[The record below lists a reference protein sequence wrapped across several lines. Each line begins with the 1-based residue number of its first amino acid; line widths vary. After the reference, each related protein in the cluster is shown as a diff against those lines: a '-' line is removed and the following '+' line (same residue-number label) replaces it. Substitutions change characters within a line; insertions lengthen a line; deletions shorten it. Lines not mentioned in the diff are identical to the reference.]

1 MGLTPTSSA
10 RPVTTA
16 WQPFTF
22 GGVAAFAAA
31 PRSRALMAAVAV
43 AAVLALLAWRFA
55 AGIWSPTIEVAL
67 ARLPAAGAIEQ
78 GRLQWPTNQ
87 PLVLVDNAFLSVSVR
102 PADGPAPDRSADVQ
116 FTFGPSRL
124 KVSSLLG
131 DLDLAYPANRSFS
144 LNRGAL
150 EPLWGA
156 WRPHVLLGI
165 TFATFAGLLI
175 MWIVLATLLAV
186 PIRLYG
192 MLLGRALRLGGAWN
206 LSLVALMPGAVLMG
220 IALAAYSLRRLSLGE
235 FLLASG
241 AHLLVDAAYLLIS
254 PIFLP
259 APAASSPF
267 AASVE
272 ADGSPA
278 SPAGNPFRGLDEGAS
293 EPAAS
298 PVEENDEILS
308 PVRPA
313 PGSSPFAARF
323 APPPAPPPPPAPRP
337 SPSPT
342 RPVPPGKAS
351 RPATDE
357 EPPLNPS

>member
-10 RPVTTA
+10 GRATTA

-31 PRSRALMAAVAV
+31 PRSRALV
-43 AAVLALLAWRFA
+43 AAVVVAAILALLAWRFA

-87 PLVLVDNAFLSVSVR
+87 PVVLVDNAFLSVSVR

-124 KVSSLLG
+124 NVASLLG
-131 DLDLAYPANRSFS
+131 GLDLSYPADRSFP

-156 WRPHVLLGI
+156 WRPHLLLGI
-165 TFATFAGLLI
+165 TAASFLGLLAL
-175 MWIVLATLLAV
+175 WIVLATLLAV
-186 PIRLYG
+186 PVRLYG
-192 MLLGRALRLGGAWN
+192 FLLGRTLRLGGAWN
-206 LSLVALMPGAVLMG
+206 LSLAALMPGAVLMG

-241 AHLLVDAAYLLIS
+241 GHLLVDAAYLLIS
-254 PIFLP
+254 PIFLRAP
-259 APAASSPF
+259 APASPF
-267 AASVE
+267 AASAE
-272 ADGSPA
+272 AEAEDAAPA
-278 SPAGNPFRGLDEGAS
+278 AAGNPFRPPAS
-293 EPAAS
+293 DGTEPDGTPA
-298 PVEENDEILS
+298 EES
-308 PVRPA
+308 VSVRPPAPA
-313 PGSSPFAARF
+313 PGRSPFAARF
-323 APPPAPPPPPAPRP
+323 APPPEARPPTPRPAPPGP
-337 SPSPT
+337 SQRSD
-342 RPVPPGKAS
+342 A
-351 RPATDE
+351 DE